1 MNKIWNIPIVD
12 TGDGELGFEIPD
24 EIMDKL
30 DLSVGD
36 TIIWEET
43 EIGGWKL
50 TKKSQLNA
58 KLTVYKRFV
67 ICQYIHIR

>member
-1 MNKIWNIPIVD
+1 MNKIWNVPIVD

-50 TKKSQLNA
+50 TKKVS
-58 KLTVYKRFV
+58 
-67 ICQYIHIR
+67 

>member
-1 MNKIWNIPIVD
+1 MKKKGNIMNKIWNVPIVD

-50 TKKSQLNA
+50 TKKS
-58 KLTVYKRFV
+58 
-67 ICQYIHIR
+67 

>member
-1 MNKIWNIPIVD
+1 MDKIWNVPIVD

-50 TKKSQLNA
+50 TKKVS
-58 KLTVYKRFV
+58 
-67 ICQYIHIR
+67 